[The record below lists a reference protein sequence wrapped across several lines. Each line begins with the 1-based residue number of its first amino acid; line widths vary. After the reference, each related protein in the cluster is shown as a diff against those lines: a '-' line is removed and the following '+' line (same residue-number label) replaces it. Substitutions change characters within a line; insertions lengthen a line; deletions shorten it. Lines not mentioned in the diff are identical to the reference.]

1 MKKNSAR
8 EFFLFVKQ
16 KDVKIK
22 KATLLKKLCL
32 CLMIY
37 GMRKARLWKRAELPK
52 VSGILDFPPENHI
65 FLAVFQ
71 NRV

>member
-1 MKKNSAR
+1 MEKDCAR
-8 EFFLFVKQ
+8 EFIPTGKQ

-22 KATLLKKLCL
+22 KKPTLLKKLCL

-65 FLAVFQ
+65 FLAEL
-71 NRV
+71 